1 MRANT
6 IKIVLTNIV
15 AILKFQNDIL
25 KNNEF
30 ITLSLP
36 IGHSHYIFY

>member
-1 MRANT
+1 MGANT

-25 KNNEF
+25 KIMN
-30 ITLSLP
+30 S
-36 IGHSHYIFY
+36 